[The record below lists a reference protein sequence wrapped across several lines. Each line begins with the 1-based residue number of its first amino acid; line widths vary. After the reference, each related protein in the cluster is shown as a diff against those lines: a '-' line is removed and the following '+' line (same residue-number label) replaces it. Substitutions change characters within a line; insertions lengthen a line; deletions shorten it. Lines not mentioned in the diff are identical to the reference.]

1 VRPRITS
8 MKSNEAVL
16 VETLKG
22 AAESEKVKLAS
33 DGEPIVNEVLAAAL
47 LAGTPHDT
55 LAAAV
60 NAPGTLCDALHNPL
74 MLALLITPP

>member
-1 VRPRITS
+1 

-33 DGEPIVNEVLAAAL
+33 DGEPIVNVVLAA
-47 LAGTPHDT
+47 LADPPHDT

-60 NAPGTLCDALHNPL
+60 NAPGTLCDALHNPVT
-74 MLALLITPP
+74 LALLITPP